1 MINESMNIFFKNL
14 SAFGNENSLSDIIA
28 AAYNTSSEFR
38 KLFLDFFFPG
48 DKNIK
53 EQSLD
58 MEREISSGDSRF
70 DLVINTKNYDNY
82 IIENKIYDQNDH
94 YEKYKRKY
102 SENRIGFI
110 ANYDVKAIKYK
121 NKHTWNE
128 FCGYIKKIL
137 EAASKEESLI
147 SCILNYIKGV
157 CRIMEERQFKVMEL
171 KDLGYAVKVVQNI
184 LDRMGFKI
192 NNRAKGS
199 SENQIGFWVEKDN
212 RGYWFGFY
220 FTEEDYGFWGEIYN
234 GKIKTKSFDDLK
246 YGEYDKYSTEDSKW
260 FKLRKSKF
268 DLLNSEKTSFEQK
281 EKVLKEFILEIE
293 SIN

>member
-1 MINESMNIFFKNL
+1 MKKESINDFFINL
-14 SAFGNENSLSDIIA
+14 AVYGSENSLSDVIA
-28 AAYNTSSEFR
+28 AAYNSNSEFR
-38 KLFLDFFFPG
+38 KLFIKFFFKD
-48 DKNIK
+48 DKVLKRIPSGI
-53 EQSLD
+53 Q
-58 MEREISSGDSRF
+58 REVSSGNCRY
-70 DLVINTKNYDNY
+70 DLVIPTEESDY
-82 IIENKIYDQNDH
+82 IVENKVYDQNDH
-94 YEKYKRKY
+94 YDKYKKRGAK
-102 SENRIGFI
+102 IAFI

-199 SENQIGFWVEKDN
+199 SEKQIGFWVEKDN

-260 FKLRKSKF
+260 FKLKKSKF